1 MNVIARAHSS
11 NIHFRNIYSKEKQ
24 HSYNYL
30 THLYMLGISIVF
42 IFHWVGTSS
51 VVQFRYSSSLTK
63 NSQTY
68 SRKCDSSNYY
78 YESIEVNVVTDGWY
92 TFSSNGITDPAG
104 YIYKDNFN
112 PFYPRE
118 NLLSEDD
125 SISYSN
131 FQLITHLQA
140 NTTYVLVVTTHRSRE
155 IGAFLIFVLG
165 PNNVSLNRISEYLDI
180 ILILFQIYLNYL

>member
-1 MNVIARAHSS
+1 
-11 NIHFRNIYSKEKQ
+11 
-24 HSYNYL
+24 
-30 THLYMLGISIVF
+30 
-42 IFHWVGTSS
+42 
-51 VVQFRYSSSLTK
+51 
-63 NSQTY
+63 
-68 SRKCDSSNYY
+68 
-78 YESIEVNVVTDGWY
+78 VNVVTDGWY

-118 NLLSEDD
+118 NLLSEDT

-140 NTTYVLVVTTHRSRE
+140 NTTYVLVVTTYRSRE

-165 PNNVSLNRISEYLDI
+165 PNNVSLNRISEYLYYFVNNQHRI
-180 ILILFQIYLNYL
+180 QNTENVCKLNFTLNPQKGLENPVLNTEQH